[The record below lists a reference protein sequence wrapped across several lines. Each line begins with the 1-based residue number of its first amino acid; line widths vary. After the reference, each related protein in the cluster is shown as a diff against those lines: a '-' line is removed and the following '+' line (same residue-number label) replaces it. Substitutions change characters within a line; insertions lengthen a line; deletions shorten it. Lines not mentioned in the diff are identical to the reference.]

1 MTAAVDLPSVAAALR
16 DAPADANRASLAAR
30 IRAAIPFG
38 VEVSPE
44 AIFARADEAFRD
56 RGSPL
61 GPVRIGA
68 FSVADLDRIAADW
81 RSLDWRIL
89 PEEPRSAAENVA
101 LDEVLT
107 ERIAAGAR
115 RPTLRFWGWN
125 EPAVVLGRCQ
135 SVVNE
140 VDAEAAALRGMM
152 VVRRFS
158 GGGAMFVDP
167 AGAITYSLI
176 LPESAVAGLTIR
188 QSYEIC
194 DAWVVLALRRLG
206 IDVHHVPVNDLAC
219 SLGKIGGA
227 AQARRRGVVLHHATL
242 AYAMDPTS
250 MAAVLRVGREKLRDR
265 GVPSAAKVVAPLTLQ
280 TAKPRTEI
288 VAAMA
293 EEFRSRYGGT
303 ADSLTDAERE
313 ETARLVREKYGTTT
327 WTHEFA

>member
-16 DAPADANRASLAAR
+16 DAPADASLASLAAR

-44 AIFARADEAFRD
+44 AIFARATQAFLD
-56 RGSPL
+56 RGSPP
-61 GPVRIGA
+61 GPERIGA
-68 FSVADLDRIAADW
+68 FSVADLDRIASDW

-107 ERIAAGAR
+107 ERIASGAR
-115 RPTLRFWGWN
+115 RPSLRFWGWN
-125 EPAVVLGRCQ
+125 QPAVVLGRCQ
-135 SVVNE
+135 SVANE
-140 VDAEAAALRGMM
+140 VDADAAAARGMAII
-152 VVRRFS
+152 RRLS

-167 AGAITYSLI
+167 AGAITYSVI

-194 DAWVVLALRRLG
+194 DAWVVLALRQLG

-219 SLGKIGGA
+219 GLGKIGGA

-242 AYAMDPTS
+242 AYSMDPTA

-280 TAKPRTEI
+280 TAKKRTEI
-288 VAAMA
+288 VAAMS
-293 EEFRSRYGGT
+293 EEFRTRYGGS
-303 ADSLTDAERE
+303 ADYVTETERE
-313 ETARLVREKYGTTT
+313 ETAHLVQEKYGTTA